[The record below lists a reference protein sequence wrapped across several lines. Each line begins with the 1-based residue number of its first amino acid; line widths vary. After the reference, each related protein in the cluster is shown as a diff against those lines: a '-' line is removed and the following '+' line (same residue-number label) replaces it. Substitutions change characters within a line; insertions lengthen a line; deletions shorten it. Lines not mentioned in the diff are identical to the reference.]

1 MAQRATRGL
10 REVGT
15 RLPTGARLGRLVGAL
30 RAEAGIG
37 LIEAVIAMALFLI
50 ASTALTD
57 VLSSSVNSHGFT
69 FGQTLAQEA
78 ADAQIELVRALPY
91 DSVGTV
97 SGNPPGSVVA
107 SESATALGI
116 TGLNA
121 TVATSIHYVGDGIPG
136 GYNNLT
142 NYKQIVVTVTRN
154 SDSRELASESTYMA
168 PPARAPYGGI
178 NEVALGVTVTDI
190 GDNLPLSGVGI
201 ALGGGPSAPRSDTTD
216 TNGSVLFAGMTA
228 NTTSGPQQYYT
239 ATATPPP
246 GYVEVVTGSNVTA
259 ANADVTQASLNP
271 GQVTT
276 LHLRVYQPESIIVN
290 LTSGGSTYGG
300 SATVTLTPPP
310 TYGGSP
316 TSYTVTGG
324 AATIA
329 NLIPGQYSLSASTAS
344 GLVASTVSEA
354 IPTAYPSL
362 TSTVGLDLEQATGTL
377 TVNAVNGANPIAG
390 ANITVTGGPN
400 GVTLTGTTDAN
411 GVVNF
416 PSIAAG
422 STPYTVSGTYGAQS
436 FSQAGV
442 TVPINGTKNVTL
454 GISAG
459 TITVTAVPGATLTL
473 TGPNGFS
480 EVQTLPV
487 PGSGVYTFANV
498 GAGGGYSVTAADG
511 NATAQKNGITV
522 SSSTPYSWTAP
533 LQVGTVNVTVTDGT
547 NPVSGAAVTLTGPN
561 SLSETGVTDGTGTW
575 SFTNIGAGSACGC
588 YSVSVTDGPASAQKT
603 GLNVAA
609 IPPGTATTVALT
621 LPVGSIQATV
631 TAGGTPVAG
640 AAVVLTGPNGY
651 TASGTTNSSGVS
663 TFAGLGA
670 GSGYTVSASEG
681 SSSAQQTGVSV
692 SAGSPTPVALAIPV
706 GSVQVTVDAGSSALP
721 GATVNL
727 SGPSGYSAAAGTT
740 NGSGVYTF
748 LNVPVGSGF
757 TASTT
762 GGAGTAVK
770 TGLSVTPGNQTAVT
784 LTIPAGSIKATVNLG
799 GNPLANQTVQ
809 LTGPGSF
816 STSGTTSAA
825 GIVIFSSVPSGT
837 GYTVATTD
845 GQTVQQ
851 SGLTVATG
859 GTTNVSLNIQ
869 AGSLQ
874 VTVKLQS
881 GTTVQGATVTL
892 ASTNGVTA
900 APGTTAANGTYTFS
914 NLPTGT
920 GVYTV
925 TASDGGGS
933 VTSASQTVNNLA
945 TTNVT
950 VTIPT
955 GTIQVTVKDQGG
967 TGLQNASLT
976 LSGPNS
982 FTASGTTVSGG
993 TFSFTNVPQGAG
1005 YSIAATDGAGSGS
1018 AASISVTSSPTPASI
1033 TIQTGT
1039 ISGTLTGG
1047 GSGLAGAAVTLTGP
1061 NGFTA
1066 SGTTSGSTGSFSFP
1080 NVPIGGGYTV
1090 SAVDGAGTAQQTG
1103 VSVSSGTTTNV
1114 PLTMPVG
1121 MVKITTLKNSG
1132 PTICQNVTVTLT
1144 GPNSFSTTSSPT
1156 TSPSGSTTI
1165 ANVPAGSGYTAT
1177 VNSHTLSNITV
1188 TSGGTATGTLNLNG
1202 GCS

>member
-1 MAQRATRGL
+1 MASRAARGL
-10 REVGT
+10 REVGS
-15 RLPTGARLGRLVGAL
+15 RVPIGARLGRLVGVL
-30 RAEAGIG
+30 RGEAGIG

-136 GYNNLT
+136 GYNDLT

-216 TNGSVLFAGMTA
+216 SNGSVLFAGMTA

-239 ATATPPP
+239 VAATPPP
-246 GYVEVVTGSNVTA
+246 GYAEVLTGPNVSA
-259 ANADVTQASLNP
+259 ADADVTQASLNP

-276 LHLRVYQPESIIVN
+276 LHLRVYQPATIIVN
-290 LTSGGSTYGG
+290 LTSGGSTYTG
-300 SATVTLTPPP
+300 SATVKLTPPS
-310 TYGGSP
+310 TYGASP
-316 TSYTVTGG
+316 TSYVVTGG

-329 NLIPGQYSLSASTAS
+329 NLIPGQYSLTASTTS
-344 GLVASTVSEA
+344 GLVASTVSQA
-354 IPTAYPSL
+354 VPTGYPPNL
-362 TSTVGLDLEQATGTL
+362 TSTFNLDLEQATGTL
-377 TVNAVNGANPIAG
+377 TVNAVNGTNPIAG

-416 PSIAAG
+416 PSVAAG
-422 STPYTVSGTYGAQS
+422 SAPYTVSGTYGAQT
-436 FSQAGV
+436 FSQSGV
-442 TVPINGTKNVTL
+442 TVPVNGTQNVTL
-454 GISAG
+454 GIAAG

-480 EVQTLPV
+480 EVQTLPD
-487 PGSGVYTFANV
+487 PGSGVYTFTNV
-498 GAGGGYSVTAADG
+498 GAGSGYSVTAADG

-522 SSSTPYSWTAP
+522 STTTPYTWTAT
-533 LQVGTVNVTVTDGT
+533 LQVGTIKVTVTDGT
-547 NPVSGAAVTLTGPN
+547 NPVPNAAVTLTGPN
-561 SLSETGVTDGTGTW
+561 SLSVIGVTDSNGQY
-575 SFTNIGAGSACGC
+575 SFTNIGAGASCNC
-588 YSVSVTDGPASAQKT
+588 YSVSVNDGPASAQQT
-603 GLNVAA
+603 GLSVTASSTTNV
-609 IPPGTATTVALT
+609 TLT

-631 TAGGTPVAG
+631 TVGGTPLAG
-640 AAVVLTGPNGY
+640 AAVTLTGPNSY

-663 TFAGLGA
+663 TFASLGA
-670 GSGYTVSASEG
+670 GSGYTVSTSEG

-692 SAGSPTPVALAIPV
+692 SAGSTTNVTLAIPV
-706 GSVQVTVDAGSSALP
+706 GSVQVTVDAGSSALQ

-748 LNVPVGSGF
+748 TNVPVGSGF

-770 TGLSVTPGNQTAVT
+770 TAITVTAGNQTAVT
-784 LTIPAGSIKATVNLG
+784 LTIPVGSIKATVTLG
-799 GNPLANQTVQ
+799 GNPLASQTVT
-809 LTGPGSF
+809 LTGPNSF

-825 GIVIFSSVPSGT
+825 GIVIFSNVPAGT

-851 SGLTVATG
+851 TSVTVATG

-874 VTVKLQS
+874 VTVKLQ
-881 GTTVQGATVTL
+881 GGATVQGAAVTL
-892 ASTNGVTA
+892 GSTNGVTA

-914 NLPTGT
+914 NLPTGS
-920 GVYTV
+920 GYTV
-925 TASDGGGS
+925 TATDGAEA
-933 VTSASQTVNNLA
+933 VTSTSQTVNNSA
-945 TTNVT
+945 TTSVT
-950 VTIPT
+950 VTLPI
-955 GTIQVTVKDQGG
+955 GSIAVTVKNQLG
-967 TGLQNASLT
+967 TGLQGASLT

-982 FTASGTTVSGG
+982 FTASGTTGAGG
-993 TFSFTNVPQGAG
+993 TLTFANVPVGSG
-1005 YSIAATDGAGSGS
+1005 YSVAATDGAGSGS
-1018 AASISVTSSPTPASI
+1018 AASISVSSGSTTPASI
-1033 TIQTGT
+1033 TLQTGT
-1039 ISGTLTGG
+1039 IS
-1047 GSGLAGAAVTLTGP
+1047 VTL
-1061 NGFTA
+1061 
-1066 SGTTSGSTGSFSFP
+1066 S
-1080 NVPIGGGYTV
+1080 
-1090 SAVDGAGTAQQTG
+1090 GAGTGITG
-1103 VSVSSGTTTNV
+1103 RR
-1114 PLTMPVG
+1114 
-1121 MVKITTLKNSG
+1121 
-1132 PTICQNVTVTLT
+1132 
-1144 GPNSFSTTSSPT
+1144 
-1156 TSPSGSTTI
+1156 
-1165 ANVPAGSGYTAT
+1165 
-1177 VNSHTLSNITV
+1177 
-1188 TSGGTATGTLNLNG
+1188 
-1202 GCS
+1202 